1 MDKVVTFELGWNNLN
16 MHSESL
22 LCQYMLLILPTSYMT
37 NRMHIAIYVLSSEVR
52 EDSDQKEQDTENASQ
67 IDNRANAI
75 VLLLLFGSR
84 GAILCNITPRQ
95 LSMYSLQH
103 RESRE
108 SRWGLT
114 ATIVK
119 SVKWL
124 QWQVA
129 SSLSSW
135 TSEQPSVDH
144 APNPLS
150 RDWSQKEHSTLRPLC
165 AN

>member
-1 MDKVVTFELGWNNLN
+1 

-37 NRMHIAIYVLSSEVR
+37 NRMHIATYVLSSEVR

-75 VLLLLFGSR
+75 VLLLLFG
-84 GAILCNITPRQ
+84 AILCNITPRQ

-108 SRWGLT
+108 SR
-114 ATIVK
+114 
-119 SVKWL
+119 
-124 QWQVA
+124 
-129 SSLSSW
+129 
-135 TSEQPSVDH
+135 
-144 APNPLS
+144 
-150 RDWSQKEHSTLRPLC
+150 
-165 AN
+165 